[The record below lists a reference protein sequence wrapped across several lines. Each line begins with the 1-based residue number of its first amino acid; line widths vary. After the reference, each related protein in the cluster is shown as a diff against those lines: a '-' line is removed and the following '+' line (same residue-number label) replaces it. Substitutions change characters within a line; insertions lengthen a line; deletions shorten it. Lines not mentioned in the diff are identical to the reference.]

1 MPNDGAGIK
10 AGLEIHQQL
19 DTNKLFCSCPS
30 ILSETVSGSVFRKLR
45 VSRSE
50 MGEIDR
56 AAEWQSS
63 MDRLFR
69 YEVTDNSCLVELDE
83 EPPHEVNSEAIF
95 TGLEMAML
103 LHARPVD
110 EVHFMRKIVVDGSNT
125 TGFQRTALIATGG
138 YVKVGEKHVRI
149 QTICCEED
157 ACRRM
162 ELKGDTVVY
171 RLDRLGVPLLEI
183 ATEPDIDSP
192 ELLKETAKRIGQL
205 LRATG
210 RVKRGIGTIREDL
223 NISIAGGARVE
234 IKGVQELDML
244 PKIASM
250 EAMRQKRLT
259 DAAAELRKRGAKKHR
274 QVWKDITNL
283 FLSSN
288 SSVIRNAL
296 SAGNVIGGALLPSFN
311 GVLSSGG
318 VSVVG
323 TELAQRVRPLGVRG
337 VMHSDELP
345 AYGISSEEKASVA
358 RSLSAVAGDAFVIAA
373 APSGIMDRIFDEI
386 FRRAGEAVEGVPE
399 ETRDA
404 MQDGSTAYSRP
415 LPGRARMYPE
425 TDVLPVVITEDFLK
439 AVAEKL
445 PEPFEVQAGRLSQA
459 FSIHMQ
465 QAVQIAEEGLAPFF
479 EAVCSA
485 YGNASVLARILLNY
499 IPEAE
504 RNTGKTFDDREA
516 IEQIMQALAAGRFAK
531 EGVPSVIS
539 CILGGKRASDC
550 IAEASSSSG
559 GVDAAKIIAGII
571 ESHMEMVRERGEAS
585 LGPLMGLAMKE
596 LRGRMDGKDISSL
609 LLSEI
614 RNALAGRGP

>member
-1 MPNDGAGIK
+1 MNETVRIK

-19 DTNKLFCSCPS
+19 DTTKLFCGCLST
-30 ILSETVSGSVFRKLR
+30 LSETVSGSVFRKLR

-63 MDRLFR
+63 MDRLFK
-69 YEVTDNSCLVELDE
+69 YEITDNSCLVELDE
-83 EPPHEVNSEAIF
+83 EPPHEVNFDAIF

-103 LHARPVD
+103 LHSKPVD

-125 TGFQRTALIATGG
+125 AGFQRTALIATGG
-138 YVKVGEKHVRI
+138 YVQIGDRKVRI

-157 ACRRM
+157 ACRRI
-162 ELKGDTVVY
+162 ERKDDTVTY

-223 NISIAGGARVE
+223 NISIAGGSRVE

-244 PKIASM
+244 PKIAAM
-250 EAMRQKRLT
+250 EASRQKRLA
-259 DAAAELRKRGAKKHR
+259 DAAAELRKRKTVVQKPS
-274 QVWKDITNL
+274 WKDVTHL
-283 FLSSN
+283 FASS
-288 SSVIRNAL
+288 SSSIIK
-296 SAGNVIGGALLPSFN
+296 SAFASGHIIGGAVLPSFS
-311 GVLSSGG
+311 GILSYGG

-323 TELAQRVRPLGVRG
+323 TEMAQRIRPLGVRG
-337 VMHSDELP
+337 ILHSDELP
-345 AYGISSEEKASVA
+345 AYGISEEEKASVA
-358 RSLSAVAGDAFVIAA
+358 AFLSAKTGDAFVISA
-373 APSGIMDRIFDEI
+373 APAGTMNRIFNEI
-386 FRRAGEAVEGVPE
+386 FMRAAEAIEGVPE

-415 LPGRARMYPE
+415 LPGSARMYPE
-425 TDVLPVVITEDFLK
+425 TDVLPVVVSGPMLTEV
-439 AVAEKL
+439 VAKL
-445 PEPFEVQAGRLSQA
+445 PEPFEDQAARLSLR

-465 QAVQIAEEGLAPFF
+465 QAVQIAEEGFTDFF
-479 EAVCSA
+479 SSVCDA
-485 YGNASVLARILLNY
+485 YGNPSVLARTLLNH

-504 RNTGKTFDDREA
+504 RSTGRTFNDMDGVV
-516 IEQIMQALAAGRFAK
+516 QIMKALAAGQFAK
-531 EGVPSVIS
+531 EAIPSLIS
-539 CILGGKRASDC
+539 CMLSGKQSADC
-550 IAEASSSSG
+550 INEATSAAD
-559 GVDAAKIIAGII
+559 GVDGRKVIARIVS
-571 ESHMEMVRERGEAS
+571 EHPDMVKERGEAS

-596 LRGRMDGKDISSL
+596 LKGKMDGKDISSL

-614 RNALAGRGP
+614 RAAMGASAS

>member
-1 MPNDGAGIK
+1 MADAHSIK

-19 DTNKLFCSCPS
+19 DTNKLFCGCPS
-30 ILSETVSGSVFRKLR
+30 ALSETVSGTVFRRLR

-83 EPPHEVNSEAIF
+83 EPPHGVNTEAVF

-103 LHARPVD
+103 LHSEPVD

-125 TGFQRTALIATGG
+125 AGFQRTALIATGG
-138 YVKVGEKHVRI
+138 YISVGSRRIRI

-162 ELKGDTVVY
+162 ERRGDTVVY

-192 ELLKETAKRIGQL
+192 ELLKETARRIGQL

-223 NISIAGGARVE
+223 NISVPGGCRVE
-234 IKGVQELDML
+234 IKGVQELGML
-244 PKIASM
+244 PAIASA
-250 EAMRQKRLT
+250 EASRQRRLAE
-259 DAAAELRKRGAKKHR
+259 AAVELQKRGAHGPGPSWR
-274 QVWKDITNL
+274 DVTHL
-283 FLSSN
+283 FASCQSEI
-288 SSVIRNAL
+288 IRNAL
-296 SAGNVIGGALLPSFN
+296 SSGHIVGAAVLPSFD
-311 GVLSSGG
+311 GLLSSGDT
-318 VSVVG
+318 SIIG
-323 TELAQRVRPLGVRG
+323 TEIAQRVRPLGVRG
-337 VMHSDELP
+337 ILHSDELP
-345 AYGISSEEKASVA
+345 AYGISAGEKSSVA
-358 RSLSAVAGDAFVIAA
+358 SFLSSGAGDAFVIAA
-373 APSGIMDRIFDEI
+373 APAGIMDRVFREI
-386 FRRAGEAVEGVPE
+386 FLRAGEAVEGVPE

-425 TDVLPVVITEDFLK
+425 TDVLPLAITDALK
-439 AVAEKL
+439 DTVAARL
-445 PEPFEVQAGRLSQA
+445 PEPFEVQAQRLSDA
-459 FSIHMQ
+459 FAIHMQ
-465 QAVQIAEEGLAPFF
+465 QALQIAEEGLATFF
-479 EAVCSA
+479 TSVSHAH
-485 YGNASVLARILLNY
+485 GNASVLARILLNY

-504 RNTGKTFDDREA
+504 RSAGRTFDDTAA
-516 IEQIMQALAAGRFAK
+516 IEQIMTALAAGRFAK
-531 EGVPSVIS
+531 EGVPSIIS
-539 CILGGKRASDC
+539 CVLSGQDVSLCIDETAASAGGT
-550 IAEASSSSG
+550 
-559 GVDAAKIIAGII
+559 DARTVIAGIVRG
-571 ESHMEMVRERGEAS
+571 HMDMVRERGEAS

-596 LRGRMDGKDISSL
+596 LRGKMDGKDISAL

-614 RNALAGRGP
+614 RLVLGNALS